1 MSKGG
6 SSRGGSLKGARS
18 LGAAAGGGK
27 PSGAILDDTAEVLLQ
42 QKQRFKAWAKGY
54 RETKLKENAWTKMYK
69 SSPSPIK
76 GT

>member
-6 SSRGGSLKGARS
+6 ASKSGSSAGGSKPRS
-18 LGAAAGGGK
+18 LGAAAGGGQ

-54 RETKLKENAWTKMYK
+54 RETKLKPNKHESLYPCPVDWK
-69 SSPSPIK
+69 
-76 GT
+76 